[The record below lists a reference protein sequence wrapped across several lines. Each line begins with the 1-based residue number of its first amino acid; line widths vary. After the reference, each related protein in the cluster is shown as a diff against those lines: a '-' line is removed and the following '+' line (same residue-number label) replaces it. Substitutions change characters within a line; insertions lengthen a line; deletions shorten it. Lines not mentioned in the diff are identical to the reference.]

1 MKLLPVLPLI
11 LVFAG
16 CSDFTELEGSEPASV
31 KSAPYPRLVPVQ
43 ETLGPSIDPVS
54 QAAEVEED
62 LTQRSEALAKGPGAA
77 KRANQLK
84 RDI

>member
-16 CSDFTELEGSEPASV
+16 CSNFPELEGSEPASV
-31 KSAPYPRLVPVQ
+31 KSAPYPRLVPLQ
-43 ETLGPSIDPVS
+43 ETLGPSIDPIS

-62 LTQRSEALAKGPGAA
+62 LTQRSEALAKKAQA
-77 KRANQLK
+77 LQNAQTN
-84 RDI
+84 

>member
-62 LTQRSEALAKGPGAA
+62 LTQRSEALAKKAQA
-77 KRANQLK
+77 LQNAQTN
-84 RDI
+84 